1 MWSIYNAETGD
12 RLNKD
17 FVFYFLEILKYTKL
31 PKKPIHEMTKMER
44 WGKLMSL
51 LLKEKRYDDA
61 TKATEDAEFREKLF
75 KEYRI

>member
-1 MWSIYNAETGD
+1 
-12 RLNKD
+12 
-17 FVFYFLEILKYTKL
+17 
-31 PKKPIHEMTKMER
+31 
-44 WGKLMSL
+44 MSL